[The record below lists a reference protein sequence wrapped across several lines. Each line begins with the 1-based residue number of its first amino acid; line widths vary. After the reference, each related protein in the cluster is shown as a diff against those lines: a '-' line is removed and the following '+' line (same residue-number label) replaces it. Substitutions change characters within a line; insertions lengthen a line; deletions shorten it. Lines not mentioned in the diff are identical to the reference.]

1 MPDIK
6 PGPAM
11 ERAVPD
17 VWLRIHVTLRR
28 ARFAAL
34 LSDLTGASLD
44 RAWSAFRPLPAPDG
58 PWGIPNGNPDVSRP
72 AARGRRPRLTV
83 E

>member
-1 MPDIK
+1 MADTAA
-6 PGPAM
+6 GQVLDS
-11 ERAVPD
+11 AVPD
-17 VWLRIHVTLRR
+17 VWLRIRVTLRR

-34 LSDLTGASLD
+34 LSELTGATLD

-58 PWGIPNGNPDVSRP
+58 PWGVPHGNPDVSRR